1 MRVTIVLTSLLGLV
15 FQNAYGFVA
24 KQALFRSV
32 SPAGGRANAVSALSM
47 KAWSD
52 PRVSG
57 VNVYQLTGMPYPGA
71 TALGMSCG
79 RITSLDFKF
88 GL

>member
-1 MRVTIVLTSLLGLV
+1 MRVTVVLTSLLGLV
-15 FQNAYGFVA
+15 FQNAFGFVA
-24 KQALFRSV
+24 RQALFRSV
-32 SPAGGRANAVSALSM
+32 SPACGRANAVSALNM

-57 VNVYQLTGMPYPGA
+57 VNVHPWTGMPYPGA
-71 TALGMSCG
+71 KALGMSCG
-79 RITSLDFKF
+79 RSPLDFEF